1 MARDPRAFLWDARE
15 AALSIQ
21 RFVMGMNAA
30 SFAADELGQRTVMRY
45 AIVIERAGSNFSA

>member
-15 AALSIQ
+15 AASSIQ

-30 SFAADELGQRTVMRY
+30 SFAADELG
-45 AIVIERAGSNFSA
+45 